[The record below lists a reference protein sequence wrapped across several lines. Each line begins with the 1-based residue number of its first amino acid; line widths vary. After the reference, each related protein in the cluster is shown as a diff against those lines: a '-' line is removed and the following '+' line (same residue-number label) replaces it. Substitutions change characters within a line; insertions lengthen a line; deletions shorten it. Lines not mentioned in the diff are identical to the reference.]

1 MESRYRIAFNAM
13 ALSGKLPMGDP
24 RWAEFNDSF
33 DNLTFTL
40 SQIADHIYRGYAF
53 TTWHEGR
60 RSIEHFICG
69 QHIAVDMDTG
79 DERSTL
85 AALEAHP
92 FARMYA
98 SLIYTTPSHTDTAPR
113 ARALF
118 LLDAPISSAD
128 GYSSAAR
135 FIISQ
140 FDGADLA
147 CNDASRFFYGSLN
160 CDLVIPGHYL
170 PLSHLRH
177 YYANWKRMQPK
188 PPHRSEGTDKPAN
201 TSGLFERLISEM
213 AMTRE
218 GSRNVT
224 LNRVAF
230 LAGKLV
236 AEGGVTDT
244 VAEDRL
250 LQAARSSGLPD
261 GEARKTI
268 KRAIDQ
274 GKAAH

>member
-1 MESRYRIAFNAM
+1 MNERYRIAFNAI
-13 ALSGKLPMGDP
+13 ALSGKLPIGDH

-60 RSIEHFICG
+60 RSIEHFVCG

-98 SLIYTTPSHTDTAPR
+98 SLIYTTPSHTNEAPR
-113 ARALF
+113 ARVLF
-118 LLDAPISSAD
+118 LLDTPISNAD

-135 FIISQ
+135 FVISQ
-140 FDGADLA
+140 FDGADVA
-147 CNDASRFFYGSLN
+147 CSDASRFFYGSLN

-177 YYANWKRMQPK
+177 YYANWKRTQPQ
-188 PPHRSEGTDKPAN
+188 PQRSAPTDKPAN
-201 TSGLFERLISEM
+201 TSGLFDRLISEM

-230 LAGKLV
+230 LVGKLV
-236 AEGGVTDT
+236 AEGSVTDS
-244 VAEDRL
+244 VAADQL
-250 LQAARSSGLPD
+250 LTAARQTGLTD